1 MKKILALLA
10 FTAMLYGC
18 ATTTSGYKASRQIGQ
33 DTPEKIM
40 FFGAY
45 KSTIVGTVT
54 WESETHCSEIK
65 FVMQM
70 RKERKADNLID
81 ILTEERCSTVG
92 PDTKCSCSY
101 VGTAMKYMPLNPE
114 EAEQWNLALNA
125 PKKKEEEKAEEPV
138 PCMAPVM
145 APAAAPQ
152 PQAAPAD
159 TEESIDT
166 TDEKL
171 EDLPQH
177 R

>member
-1 MKKILALLA
+1 
-10 FTAMLYGC
+10 
-18 ATTTSGYKASRQIGQ
+18 
-33 DTPEKIM
+33 
-40 FFGAY
+40 
-45 KSTIVGTVT
+45 
-54 WESETHCSEIK
+54 
-65 FVMQM
+65 
-70 RKERKADNLID
+70 
-81 ILTEERCSTVG
+81 
-92 PDTKCSCSY
+92 
-101 VGTAMKYMPLNPE
+101 MKYMPLNPE

-125 PKKKEEEKAEEPV
+125 PKKKEEKAEEPV

-159 TEESIDT
+159 TKESIDT